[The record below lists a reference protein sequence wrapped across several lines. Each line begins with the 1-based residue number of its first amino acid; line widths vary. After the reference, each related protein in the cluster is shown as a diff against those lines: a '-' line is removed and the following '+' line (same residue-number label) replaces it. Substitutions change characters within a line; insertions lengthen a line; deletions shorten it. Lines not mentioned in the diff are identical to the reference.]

1 MLLPIQ
7 TTWINNNYNK
17 QARVTKQSYRMESQ
31 DKFTKEPT
39 VNYQFMKFMK
49 KMSESI
55 QVSCLWNTF
64 FKEGNCFLR
73 IFIFNY
79 CLQLLLPSVFIRQFM
94 SIGSEIW
101 HPDCSKAAALNGELD
116 RYPVS
121 TESKWNQNVT

>member
-49 KMSESI
+49 KNVRKHLGIMFMEY
-55 QVSCLWNTF
+55 F
-64 FKEGNCFLR
+64 FQGR
-73 IFIFNY
+73 
-79 CLQLLLPSVFIRQFM
+79 
-94 SIGSEIW
+94 
-101 HPDCSKAAALNGELD
+101 
-116 RYPVS
+116 
-121 TESKWNQNVT
+121 

>member
-1 MLLPIQ
+1 
-7 TTWINNNYNK
+7 
-17 QARVTKQSYRMESQ
+17 MELQ

-39 VNYQFMKFMK
+39 LYSTLSIHEIHEK
-49 KMSESI
+49 KCQKAFRQI
-55 QVSCLWNTF
+55 SCLWNTF
-64 FKEGNCFLR
+64 FKEDNFFLG

-79 CLQLLLPSVFIRQFM
+79 CLQLLLPSVFIQQFM